1 MRKTSP
7 QHVHESTKTVQ
18 KLRTKC
24 MQFLAQIQL
33 STIRESYTH
42 FCAQVMRRVVH
53 TVLCRITEVG
63 LRLSPLSTALIREH
77 KMEYKY

>member
-7 QHVHESTKTVQ
+7 QLVHESTKTVQ

-24 MQFLAQIQL
+24 MHFLTQIRL

-42 FCAQVMRRVVH
+42 FCAQVMRHIVH
-53 TVLCRITEVG
+53 TILRQITEVMVW
-63 LRLSPLSTALIREH
+63 LSPLSTALIREH